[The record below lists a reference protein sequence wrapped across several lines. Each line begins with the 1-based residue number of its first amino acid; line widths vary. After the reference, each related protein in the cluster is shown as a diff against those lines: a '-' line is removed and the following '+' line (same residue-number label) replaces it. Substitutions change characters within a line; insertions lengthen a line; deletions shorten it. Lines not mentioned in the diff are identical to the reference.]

1 MLEVIKESVYGW
13 IYQTVSP
20 VARHLEEHGVP
31 TVVFSNARDITR
43 QAFTPRAFFTN
54 YPLGN
59 PVGRPGDVED
69 QRSGL
74 LAGIRLLESATEAGV
89 IVDSDR
95 VWTQRRDWMR
105 LIFSAEQPFLSDE
118 AEARRLAETGQSR

>member
-1 MLEVIKESVYGW
+1 MSLI
-13 IYQTVSP
+13 
-20 VARHLEEHGVP
+20 ARHLEENGIP

-74 LAGIRLLESATEAGV
+74 LAGLRLLESATEAGE
-89 IVDSDR
+89 IIDSER
-95 VWTQRRDWMR
+95 VWTEGRDWMR
-105 LIFSAEQPFLSDE
+105 LIFSAEQPFLSEE
-118 AEARRLAETGQSR
+118 AEARRLAETGQTR